1 MTDTRTIVA
10 MMLTAAVTTGL
21 VVAQGAG
28 TPSPQEQPPAGQTG
42 APAARFQ
49 RGGVEAPAPPA
60 QGRGADPGQRGAAPP
75 GGRQGGG
82 RAAGGYTQFTRPM
95 APEDVV
101 VRGKAL
107 YTTNCA
113 SCHAAD
119 LRGTADGKYPNLLRS
134 GVALRDQKGE
144 LIGARVAK
152 HTPPLTLIEADTV
165 AIAEYV
171 HSVHA
176 TMSNQGSPP
185 GRYPTNVTLN
195 VLVGDPKAGEATFA
209 VVCGA
214 CHSVTGNLKGIGSKF
229 SDPRALQNGWVSGST
244 SMFGGGA
251 RGGGGAVPAVVTM
264 ADGSKLEGTLVREDD
279 FLVVLNLPD
288 GTRKSMARTN
298 GVPRVEVKDPKA
310 GHVDAI
316 VKLAHED
323 MQNHMLHDI
332 TAYLWTIK

>member
-1 MTDTRTIVA
+1 MTATRTIVA
-10 MMLTAAVTTGL
+10 VMLTAAAATALVT
-21 VVAQGAG
+21 AQGAG
-28 TPSPQEQPPAGQTG
+28 QPAPQGQPAGQT
-42 APAARFQ
+42 
-49 RGGVEAPAPPA
+49 PAPPA
-60 QGRGADPGQRGAAPP
+60 GGRAGDPGQRGAAPP
-75 GGRQGGG
+75 AGRQGGG

-209 VVCGA
+209 AVCGA
-214 CHSVTGNLKGIGSKF
+214 CHSVTGNLKGIASKF

-244 SMFGGGA
+244 SMFGGGRGG
-251 RGGGGAVPAVVTM
+251 RGGGGGVPAVVTM

-279 FLVVLNLPD
+279 FLVVLILPD

>member
-1 MTDTRTIVA
+1 MTIHTRAI
-10 MMLTAAVTTGL
+10 AAVAFLCSVMTGL
-21 VVAQGAG
+21 VVAQTAG
-28 TPSPQEQPPAGQTG
+28 TPAPQSQTPGGQT
-42 APAARFQ
+42 
-49 RGGVEAPAPPA
+49 PP
-60 QGRGADPGQRGAAPP
+60 QGRGE

-82 RAAGGYTQFTRPM
+82 RAGGFTQYTRPP
-95 APEDVV
+95 ASPDLI

-107 YTTNCA
+107 YETNCA

-152 HTPPLTLIEADTV
+152 HASPITLIETDTA
-165 AIAEYV
+165 AIAEYI

-176 TMSNQGSPP
+176 TMGGQGSPP
-185 GRYPTNVTLN
+185 GRNPTNVTLN
-195 VLVGDPKAGEATFA
+195 VLVGDPKAGEATFNA
-209 VVCGA
+209 VCGS
-214 CHSVTGNLKGIGSKF
+214 CHSVTGNLKGIASKF
-229 SDPRALQNGWVSGST
+229 SEPRALQNGWVSGTTST
-244 SMFGGGA
+244 FGGGRGG
-251 RGGGGAVPAVVTM
+251 RGGGGGNVPAVVTL
-264 ADGSKLEGTLVREDD
+264 ADGSKLEGMLVREDD
-279 FLVVLNLPD
+279 FLVVLLLPD

-298 GVPRVEVKDPKA
+298 GVPKVEIKDPRA

-323 MQNHMLHDI
+323 MQNRMLHDI